1 MKPKDNTKG
10 MKATDFIEGMTLE
23 IKNWG
28 KFFAGL
34 QDKKV
39 AKSVEAGN
47 IVIMGGRNTAK
58 GATGELSKDQQY
70 VVVVI
75 FKTRRSVET
84 SFKWREQF
92 GGLVV
97 CHQKY
102 LELLAQVRSKNLS
115 DAEIDE
121 TFQQFLVEH
130 GCCCSFATVARTV
143 AAVTQQDYELF
154 WETKEEPL
162 YKIAIWKEAISTHMS
177 SNKNKKASL
186 SPEAT
191 NHNIRQQSLEINSLQ
206 EQLLESRIH
215 SADLSRKLEKAD
227 KENVQLSKKI
237 QKLEKDS
244 KNGEGGEER
253 GRGKGTRRGKGGN
266 AALNECMPC

>member
-1 MKPKDNTKG
+1 
-10 MKATDFIEGMTLE
+10 MKATDFIESRTLE
-23 IKNWG
+23 IKDWG
-28 KFFAGL
+28 KFFAWL
-34 QDKKV
+34 QDKDGTKKV
-39 AKSVEAGN
+39 AKSVATGD
-47 IVIMGGRNTAK
+47 IVIMGGRKTAK
-58 GATGELSKDQQY
+58 GATGELIKDQQY

-92 GGLVV
+92 GVLVV

-186 SPEAT
+186 SPEAPT
-191 NHNIRQQSLEINSLQ
+191 TIL
-206 EQLLESRIH
+206 
-215 SADLSRKLEKAD
+215 
-227 KENVQLSKKI
+227 
-237 QKLEKDS
+237 DS
-244 KNGEGGEER
+244 NRWRSTACKSSF
-253 GRGKGTRRGKGGN
+253 
-266 AALNECMPC
+266 